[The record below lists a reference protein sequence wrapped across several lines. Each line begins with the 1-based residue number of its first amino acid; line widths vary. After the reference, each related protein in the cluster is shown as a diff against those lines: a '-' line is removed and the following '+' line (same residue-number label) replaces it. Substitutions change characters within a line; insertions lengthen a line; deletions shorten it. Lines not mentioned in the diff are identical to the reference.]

1 MAIMVKDL
9 KLFYVI
15 QDYDINIIML
25 TLHYIV
31 KY

>member
-1 MAIMVKDL
+1 MVKDL

-25 TLHYIV
+25 ILHYIV

>member
-1 MAIMVKDL
+1 MVKDL